1 MRQREIR
8 KFAYNVDMDKITPPK
23 PITIRI
29 PASADAAALQR
40 AAAQLEADLRE
51 NFKQLF
57 DLIVQLKEQSNA

>member
-1 MRQREIR
+1 
-8 KFAYNVDMDKITPPK
+8 MDKIAPPK